1 MFTSPLCAIFSFLFF
16 NMWSISA
23 DELDLTLV
31 SDFINSLT
39 PKVLQNYRYFFVSDD
54 TLFAPLIMFLFC
66 SPNVEPVWYKFII
79 RSTSIC
85 HSSLN
90 ILSEFKLS
98 DSIHRNLV
106 WSGGL

>member
-1 MFTSPLCAIFSFLFF
+1 MFTSPLCAIFSFLFL
-16 NMWSISA
+16 NMWSISV

-31 SDFINSLT
+31 SDFISSLT

-54 TLFAPLIMFLFC
+54 TLFAHFIVFLFS
-66 SPNVEPVWYKFII
+66 SPNVEPFWYKFII

-85 HSSLN
+85 NSSLN

-98 DSIHRNLV
+98 DSIRRNLV
-106 WSGGL
+106 SSGGL

>member
-1 MFTSPLCAIFSFLFF
+1 MFTSPLCAIFSFLFL